1 MPSTLILIASY
12 TLSTTTQGL
21 VFNSIPSTYRH
32 LLVKGSIH
40 SNRSAGNDGGL
51 GIRFND
57 SATGYDYQ
65 QLYVAGTAVAGDG
78 GSAFTQTSFG
88 TVGVAQDTQNSN
100 LFSPFEFTVANYA
113 NTGFYKAVYGSSAN
127 VPASAG
133 NGASGAFAGMWQN
146 TSAINKIEMRT
157 NNFGSSSFV
166 ANSTYYLYGI
176 E

>member
-32 LLVKGSIH
+32 LLVKCSLH
-40 SNRSAGNDGGL
+40 SNRSAGNDGGI

-57 SATGYDYQ
+57 SATSYDYQ
-65 QLYVAGTAVAGDG
+65 QIYVAGSTVAGDG
-78 GSAFTQTSFG
+78 GTAFTQTYVQS
-88 TVGVAQDTQNSN
+88 VGMAQDTQSSS
-100 LFSPFEFTVANYA
+100 LFSPLEFTVANYA
-113 NTGFYKAVYGSSAN
+113 NTGFYKAVFGSSAN
-127 VPASAG
+127 APASAG
-133 NGASGAFAGMWQN
+133 NGASGHFSGMWQN
-146 TSAINKIEMRT
+146 TSAINKIEIRT

-176 E
+176 Q